1 MKKSLFAL
9 ALLGSSAFAVT
20 AISAQDA
27 PQVPGAVDVSRVQAG
42 NYALDPSHT
51 LVSWRVHHFGF
62 NDYIGLFGDI
72 SGTMQL
78 DPANVEAA
86 NFDIRIPVANATVAS
101 EGLRNHLFRPGKDG
115 SAPDFFGPAPENA
128 KFVSTNVRKTGD
140 TTAVISGML
149 TMNGKTAPVTMLA
162 NFTGAG
168 TNPFNKKQTVGFE
181 ARAVIDR
188 RQWGI
193 NYGVPLVGEQ
203 VELEISAAFEL
214 Q

>member
-1 MKKSLFAL
+1 MKKPFIAL

-27 PQVPGAVDVSRVQAG
+27 PAVPGAVDTSRVAAG
-42 NYALDPSHT
+42 SYALDPAHT

-72 SGTMQL
+72 TGTMEL
-78 DPANVEAA
+78 DPANLGAA
-86 NFDIRIPVANATVAS
+86 SFDISIPIAKVTVAS
-101 EGLRNHLFRPGKDG
+101 EGLRDHLLRPGKDG
-115 SAPDFFGPAPENA
+115 GAPDFFGPDPAPA
-128 KFVSTNVRKTGD
+128 RFVSTSARQTGA
-140 TTAVISGML
+140 TTAVVSGML
-149 TMNGKTAPVTMLA
+149 TMNGKTAPVTMLVI
-162 NFTGAG
+162 FTGAG
-168 TNPFNKKQTVGFE
+168 ANPFNKKATVGFE

-193 NYGVPLVGEQ
+193 NYGVPLVGEA
-203 VELEISAAFEL
+203 VELEISAAFER

>member
-27 PQVPGAVDVSRVQAG
+27 PQVPGAVDTARVQAG
-42 NYALDPSHT
+42 SYALDPAHT

-72 SGTMQL
+72 TGTMEL

-86 NFDIRIPVANATVAS
+86 KFDISIPIAKVTVAS
-101 EGLRNHLFRPGKDG
+101 EGLREHLFRPGKDG
-115 SAPDFFGPAPENA
+115 AAPDFFGPEPEPA
-128 KFVSTNVRKTGD
+128 KFISTIVRKTGEN
-140 TTAVISGML
+140 TAVVSGML
-149 TMNGKTAPVTMLA
+149 SMNGKTGPVTMLVE
-162 NFTGAG
+162 FTGAG
-168 TNPFNKKQTVGFE
+168 ANPFNNKQTVGFE

-188 RQWGI
+188 RQWDI
-193 NYGVPLVGEQ
+193 NYGVPLVGEE

>member
-1 MKKSLFAL
+1 MKKSLLAL

-27 PQVPGAVDVSRVQAG
+27 PSVPGAVDPSRVAAG
-42 NYALDPSHT
+42 SYALDPSHT

-72 SGTMQL
+72 TGTMQL
-78 DPANVEAA
+78 DPASVGAA
-86 NFDIRIPVANATVAS
+86 SFDISIPIAQATVAS
-101 EGLRNHLFRPGKDG
+101 EGLRNHLFRAGKDG
-115 SAPDFFGPAPENA
+115 AAPDFFGPEPAPA
-128 KFVSTNVRKTGD
+128 RFVSTSVRQTGD
-140 TTAVISGML
+140 TTAVVSGML
-149 TMNGKTAPVTMLA
+149 TMNGKTAPVTMLVT
-162 NFTGAG
+162 FTGAG
-168 TNPFNKKQTVGFE
+168 ANPFNKKQTVGFD

-193 NYGVPLVGEQ
+193 TYGVPLVGEE
-203 VELEISAAFEL
+203 VELQISAAFEL